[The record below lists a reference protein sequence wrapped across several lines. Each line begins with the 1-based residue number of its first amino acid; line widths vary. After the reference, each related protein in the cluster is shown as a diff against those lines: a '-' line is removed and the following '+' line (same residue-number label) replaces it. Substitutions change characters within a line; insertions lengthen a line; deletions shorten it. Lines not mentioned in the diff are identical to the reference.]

1 MYIYL
6 HIYIFIIQTQT
17 QTQTTVE
24 LLLKTI
30 RLICYC
36 AFSYY
41 CMDFGYIIY
50 NSSDYFNCQYVIAI
64 HIITLSEFTLLLHI

>member
-6 HIYIFIIQTQT
+6 HICIFII

-50 NSSDYFNCQYVIAI
+50 NASDYFNCQYVIAKAFI
-64 HIITLSEFTLLLHI
+64 HIIKLSEFTLLLHI